1 MDNAG
6 WQARRRAAHQAVSAV
21 AQTFVPTHLA
31 GWLTPGSIGLFQEVA
46 LPPSRGPDGRF
57 RPVTQIES
65 MGDVIIGGWSMPVSR
80 HPSPAPAYLDSS
92 KDASG
97 MLNIT
102 PPPRFP
108 SPNLRQTGYP
118 FVRQPPGHSSVD
130 EIPLSQHRPVER
142 SQILQ
147 HRKTFMD
154 PYLQFICGPLL
165 RYDNV
170 DEHGVWNGAALI
182 VSKCCVVVVT
192 LFVDANN
199 LTHGGPQL

>member
-6 WQARRRAAHQAVSAV
+6 WQARRRAAYQS
-21 AQTFVPTHLA
+21 
-31 GWLTPGSIGLFQEVA
+31 EVA
-46 LPPSRGPDGRF
+46 SPPSRGPDGRF

-65 MGDVIIGGWSMPVSR
+65 INDVIIGGWAMPVSR
-80 HPSPAPAYLDSS
+80 HPSPLPTYPDSS

-97 MLNIT
+97 MLDIT

-118 FVRQPPGHSSVD
+118 FVRQLHPSMD

-147 HRKTFMD
+147 LRKNFMD

-182 VSKCCVVVVT
+182 RWMLGRCTSRIPLLSTAGTPNIPLHTIGNTVFKAHMAST
-192 LFVDANN
+192 
-199 LTHGGPQL
+199 